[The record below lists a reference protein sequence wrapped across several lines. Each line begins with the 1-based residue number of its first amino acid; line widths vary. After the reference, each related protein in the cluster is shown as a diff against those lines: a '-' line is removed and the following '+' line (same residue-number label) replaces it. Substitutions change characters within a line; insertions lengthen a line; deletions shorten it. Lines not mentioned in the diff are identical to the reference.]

1 MYRTPDGKRL
11 CKHGGKIGEGCNK
24 WSCTLHPANRCHFH
38 TLAEAFFAVLFDN
51 QTAVAARP
59 PVVKVL
65 FVIIVTSGFL
75 IIGWRICI
83 HWHCFWFLF
92 DYSFFFSEVVTIRLQ
107 QLSPLFDEGLNI
119 VVIKG
124 GEAISNL
131 GLADVIIQ
139 IFSLQIKLSTVGWWG
154 PGLGLGSLM

>member
-1 MYRTPDGKRL
+1 M
-11 CKHGGKIGEGCNK
+11 
-24 WSCTLHPANRCHFH
+24 LHPANRCHFH
-38 TLAEAFFAVLFDN
+38 SFAEAFFAVLFDN
-51 QTAVAARP
+51 RTAVAARP

-65 FVIIVTSGFL
+65 FVVIVTSGFL

-92 DYSFFFSEVVTIRLQ
+92 HYCFLFSEVVTIGLQ

-131 GLADVIIQ
+131 GLADVVIQ
-139 IFSLQIKLSTVGWWG
+139 IFSLRIKPSTVGWWG
-154 PGLGLGSLM
+154 PWLGLGSFM